1 VNVRISKRLA
11 LYLRHAP
18 EQIGLELDEAGWAD
32 VDDIL
37 AALHFTREQLVE
49 VVATNDKQRFAFSA
63 DGRRIRASQGHSVPV
78 ELDLPRRTPPA
89 VLYHGTVAKFLDEI
103 MRDGLRPMNRHHV
116 HLSATIE
123 TAEKVGARR
132 GRPVILVVDAGAM
145 DAEGTAFWLSANG
158 VWLTA
163 HVPPHRLTRLPT
175 AR

>member
-1 VNVRISKRLA
+1 MNVRTSKLLSR
-11 LYLRHAP
+11 YLRHTP
-18 EQIGLELDEAGWAD
+18 ERIGLSLDEAGWAD
-32 VDDIL
+32 VDDVL
-37 AALHFTREQLVE
+37 AALRITREQLVE
-49 VVATNDKQRFAFSA
+49 VVATNDKQRFAISD
-63 DGRRIRASQGHSVPV
+63 DGRRIRANQGHSILV

-116 HLSATIE
+116 HLSASIE

-132 GRPVILVVDAGAM
+132 GHPVILVVDAGAM
-145 DAEGTAFWLSANG
+145 DAEGTPFWLSANG

-163 HVPPHRLTRLPT
+163 HVPPHQLIRLPA